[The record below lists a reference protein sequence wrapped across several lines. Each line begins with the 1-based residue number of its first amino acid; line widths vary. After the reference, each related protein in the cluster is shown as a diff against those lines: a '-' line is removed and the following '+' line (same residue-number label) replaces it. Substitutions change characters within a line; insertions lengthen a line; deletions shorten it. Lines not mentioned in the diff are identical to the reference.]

1 MAKSKKNKWLVIKL
15 FWRNIF
21 CQFYYLF
28 HFYFFICIKIIF
40 PEYIINESWIFNN
53 NNAFGT
59 FLTLFCLCFRMLQIG
74 LNIWRKLFQKLFF
87 IFEIVSEKL
96 KSRFYSTFLCSKGV
110 YRHFKEYFVS
120 FMLKVAFKVS
130 TSCTSEHPAIM
141 ILFWIHKNYPQ
152 KTTYVSLL
160 IFVLKIKAK

>member
-21 CQFYYLF
+21 LPILLPFPFLF
-28 HFYFFICIKIIF
+28 FFICIKIIF
-40 PEYIINESWIFNN
+40 PEYIVNESWIFNN

-74 LNIWRKLFQKLFF
+74 LNIWRKFYQKSFLM
-87 IFEIVSEKL
+87 FEIVSEKL

-120 FMLKVAFKVS
+120 MLKVDFEVS

-141 ILFWIHKNYPQ
+141 ILFWIHKNYP
-152 KTTYVSLL
+152 KKPHMFPCSYLCS
-160 IFVLKIKAK
+160 K